1 MNYMKVQA
9 PLLLSTFNSRHST
22 CAGYSRGPGAWESSL
37 YISLAKFGFI
47 EKGEETQSIFTH
59 FGHFLGKI
67 LFGDTLIFFS
77 HEAFF
82 FLKETF
88 LNTR

>member
-9 PLLLSTFNSRHST
+9 PLLLNTFNSRHST
-22 CAGYSRGPGAWESSL
+22 CAGSTRGPGAWESSL

-47 EKGEETQSIFTH
+47 EKGEETQCIFTH

-67 LFGDTLIFFS
+67 LFGDTLLLFFS

-82 FLKETF
+82 SFLRKHF
-88 LNTR
+88 